1 MSRLSGRQGLGAL
14 LVSLAIGSAALA
26 SPGHDRQEDSPMA
39 GAAAVQAFDA
49 QLAVVA
55 RTDELLASKYQ
66 VRALELE
73 HRVRAAYKLLRAG
86 WAPLWIDA
94 EQRRAA
100 ARRQAAV
107 RRTLARTKAEMALLR
122 QEVAV
127 AARARAYLEHAR
139 RAAAFTRAPKP
150 GSLQRPVA
158 PGTMV
163 AKFGVHR
170 HQPSKARLS
179 RRGIELAS
187 AKGNPVHAV
196 APGTVRYAGP
206 IRGLGQGVIV
216 AHDGF
221 LSVSGHLAQLA
232 VRAGDSLEHGAPV
245 GHAAG
250 ERVVLEIRL
259 DVGAGGYPVDPAPLL
274 TSP

>member
-1 MSRLSGRQGLGAL
+1 
-14 LVSLAIGSAALA
+14 
-26 SPGHDRQEDSPMA
+26 MA

-55 RTDELLASKYQ
+55 RTDELLADKYQ
-66 VRALELE
+66 VRARELE
-73 HRVRAAYKLLRAG
+73 HRVRASYKLLRAG
-86 WAPLWIDA
+86 WAPLWLDA

-139 RAAAFTRAPKP
+139 GAAASTRAPRP
-150 GSLQRPVA
+150 GSLHRPVA
-158 PGTMV
+158 PGTV
-163 AKFGVHR
+163 VGAFGVHR
-170 HQPSKARLS
+170 HRPSNARLS
-179 RRGIELAS
+179 RRGVELAS
-187 AKGNPVHAV
+187 AGGDPVGAV

-221 LSVSGHLAQLA
+221 LSVSGHLAELA
-232 VRAGDSLEHGAPV
+232 VRPGDSVARGASL
-245 GHAAG
+245 GIAAG

-274 TSP
+274 ASP